1 MTVYVHR
8 LFAVNSVVHLAI
20 SVVATEGGG
29 GGGLRVG
36 VQVSCGRWVGSSS
49 RVGL

>member
-1 MTVYVHR
+1 MHK
-8 LFAVNSVVHLAI
+8 LFAVNSVVHLVM

-29 GGGLRVG
+29 GGLRLG
-36 VQVSCGRWVGSSS
+36 VQVSFGRWVGSSS